1 MSRFAPASRLT
12 LLSAS
17 IAVGLFLTGC
27 ASSSKDAAV
36 VNPFTVGSGGD
47 TRPHI
52 GTARIFGDSYTDL
65 NFTNSR
71 RTGNWVSELTSRVP
85 ADVTRN
91 YAIGGARAADAN
103 YKSFNRQIDTM
114 ERNKQNNIADSDL
127 TIVYLGH
134 NDINRSGSP
143 DNLERARASY
153 TQGVDRLIKMGANS
167 DNRRIFLT
175 QLHDWSRNPGIDDS
189 THDQVVAWNNYLANL
204 ANSKD
209 NVIAVDMY
217 TAFERVFKNP
227 SAFGLNNVTTADSS
241 RSAVD
246 ALFNDSTHFGTRGQ
260 TIIARVYEHYLTRGW
275 SWANTVSAGSASA
288 LRLGTEVDNGILAF
302 NASHKAV
309 SGGFNLIPIGIPSA
323 SRFNPVAANRFAA
336 LGRSTSFAAPS
347 GLALDF
353 TTSSKAFSQ
362 PGRFGVAV
370 TSYGNPE
377 ELSRSDRQLQRFTS
391 NASTFYWHQPAA
403 SFLFTTQVSNLRLRV
418 ENNARDELIGN
429 TLASTSAGSTWS
441 FEQKIRRPMGSD
453 AVRFT
458 PWLSLTS
465 QSHRLNGYTT
475 PSLYTSDLTFRSTS
489 TRDLLSGIG
498 FDLQMLPVDL
508 GYGRVLSLSG
518 SISHTESLRRGSVAV
533 PVSEASRSGLVQREE
548 IERAKL
554 RSTILGF
561 NASLDLSRQLNLSA
575 SYATDL
581 QKSKSTQK
589 VSLLA
594 NIRF

>member
-1 MSRFAPASRLT
+1 MPPIAPLSRPTILT
-12 LLSAS
+12 AS
-17 IAVGLFLTGC
+17 IVVGLFLTGC

-36 VNPFTVGSGGD
+36 VNPFTVGSGSD
-47 TRPHI
+47 ARPHI
-52 GTARIFGDSYTDL
+52 GTARVFGDSYSDI

-71 RTGNWVSELTSRVP
+71 RTGNWVRELTSRVP
-85 ADVTRN
+85 TDVTRN

-114 ERNKQNNIADSDL
+114 ELAKQNGIADSDL

-134 NDINRSGSP
+134 NDINRSGSA
-143 DNLERARASY
+143 DNLAGAESSY
-153 TQGVDRLIKMGANS
+153 SRGVDRLLQMGAA
-167 DNRRIFLT
+167 DEKRRIFLT
-175 QLHDWSRNPGIDDS
+175 QLHDWSRNPGINAS
-189 THDQVVAWNNYLANL
+189 THDQVLAWNAYIARL
-204 ANSKD
+204 ANSHD

-227 SAFGLNNVTTADSS
+227 AAFGFNNVTTADSS

-302 NASHKAV
+302 NAGQKAV
-309 SGGFNLIPIGIPSA
+309 TGSFNLIPIGVQSF
-323 SRFNPVAANRFAA
+323 SSFNPVAANRFTTQ
-336 LGRSTSFAAPS
+336 RQQSSFAAPS

-353 TTSSKAFSQ
+353 TTTNKVFSQ
-362 PGRFGVAV
+362 PGRVGFAI

-377 ELSRSDRQLQRFTS
+377 ELSRGDRQLQRYTS
-391 NASTFYWHQPAA
+391 NASTFYWHQPAGD
-403 SFLFTTQVSNLRLRV
+403 FLFTTQVSNLRLKV

-429 TLASTSAGSTWS
+429 ALASTSAGSTWS

-458 PWLSLTS
+458 PWMSLTS

-475 PSLYTSDLTFRSTS
+475 PSLYTTDLTFRSTS

-498 FDLQMLPVDL
+498 FDVQMMPLDL
-508 GYGRVLSLSG
+508 GHGRVLSLSG
-518 SISHTESLRRGSVAV
+518 GISHTESLRRGSVAV
-533 PVSEASRSGLVQREE
+533 AVSEASQAGLIQREE
-548 IERAKL
+548 IERDKL
-554 RSTILGF
+554 RRTILGF
-561 NASLDLSRQLNLSA
+561 NASLDLTNQLNLSA

-581 QKSKSTQK
+581 QKAKSSQK
-589 VSLLA
+589 VSLMA